1 MMILRPLTMITYLT
15 LILTFQANSIASIKC
30 AHLIIVVYC
39 EIAFIYPQPTEM
51 SYANAIVH
59 ILIYPEIYPNSDR
72 EHVDRDCMPRFR
84 TPHLS

>member
-1 MMILRPLTMITYLT
+1 MMILRPLTIITYLT

-30 AHLIIVVYC
+30 AHLIIVAYC
-39 EIAFIYPQPTEM
+39 EIPFYILNPQKW
-51 SYANAIVH
+51 